1 MTPENIRYYP
11 DIKSA
16 EDHFAVARILWNRE
30 NLNVVIA
37 ENLLLT
43 IYSLNGSV
51 TSENKTENN
60 YIYARKALYE
70 EIKNYDR

>member
-1 MTPENIRYYP
+1 ML
-11 DIKSA
+11 
-16 EDHFAVARILWNRE
+16 VGLWNRE